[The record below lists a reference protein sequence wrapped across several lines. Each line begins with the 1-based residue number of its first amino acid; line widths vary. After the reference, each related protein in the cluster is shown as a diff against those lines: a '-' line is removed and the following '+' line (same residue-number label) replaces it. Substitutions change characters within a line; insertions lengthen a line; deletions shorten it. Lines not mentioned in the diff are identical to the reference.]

1 MNLKRIASLMVLVVL
16 IFGLVACNQ
25 NGAKENEKPAE
36 EPATVETAEET
47 TEETTEEPTDESPE
61 SDFDTSANIDVI
73 SREDGSGTR
82 GAFVEITGVESD
94 GNDNTTVDAI
104 IQNSTNG
111 VMTTVSGDTTGI
123 GYISLGSLNE
133 TVKAVQVEGV
143 ETTANTVK
151 SGDYPVARP
160 FNVAWKAENIGEIG
174 EDLMRFIQSPEGQAV
189 VEEAGFVSVET
200 EEDYE
205 PAGLSGQI
213 TVGGSTSVTPVM
225 EKLVE
230 AYQVHNPDVQVDIQS
245 TGSSA
250 GMTAVIE
257 GQANIG
263 MASREL
269 KDEEKAELESCVIA
283 IDGIAVIVHNDNPLE
298 TLTMDEIQKIF
309 LGEITTWSE
318 VIK

>member
-1 MNLKRIASLMVLVVL
+1 MNLRKLASLLMLVVL
-16 IFGLVACNQ
+16 VFGLVACN
-25 NGAKENEKPAE
+25 NEQKPAE
-36 EPATVETAEET
+36 TPAETTTETPVET
-47 TEETTEEPTDESPE
+47 TEESTE
-61 SDFDTSANIDVI
+61 SDFDTSKGIDVI

-94 GNDNTTVDAI
+94 GNDNTTVGAI

-111 VMTTVSGDTTGI
+111 VMTTVSGDEVGI
-123 GYISLGSLNE
+123 GYISLGSLND
-133 TVKAVQVEGV
+133 TVKAIQVEGV
-143 ETTANTVK
+143 EATSDNVK
-151 SGDYPVARP
+151 SGSYPVARP
-160 FNVAWKAENIGEIG
+160 FNVAWKEDNIGEIG
-174 EDLMRFIQSPEGQAV
+174 QDLMKFILSPEGQAV
-189 VEEAGFVSVET
+189 VEEAGFVSAEVG
-200 EEDYE
+200 EDYE
-205 PAGLSGQI
+205 AAGLSGQI

-230 AYQVHNPDVQVDIQS
+230 AYNVHNPNVQVDIQS

-250 GMTAVIE
+250 GMTAAME

-269 KDEEKAELESCVIA
+269 KDEEAAALESSVIA

-309 LGEITTWSE
+309 VGEITTWDA